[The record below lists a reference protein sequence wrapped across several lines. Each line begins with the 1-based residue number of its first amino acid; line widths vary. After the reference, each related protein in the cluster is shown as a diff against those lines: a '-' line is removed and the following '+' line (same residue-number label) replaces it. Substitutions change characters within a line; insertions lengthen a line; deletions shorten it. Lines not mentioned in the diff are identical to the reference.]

1 MRKKFVYY
9 VLVPFVAVLIVLYL
23 FIDRWVEAGLE
34 AAGEAAVGAK
44 VEIDNLRLS
53 LSPIAIQWE
62 KLQVANPNDTWKN
75 MFETGKVRFALNF
88 GQLLRNKYIIE
99 TMEVNDLLIGTKRT
113 TDGALPKSK
122 QEEAPQSSSSSFTS
136 QAGAAL
142 EKTVSQTPVFNVD
155 NVRKGFNVDSLVKTL
170 DVRTLKHVDSL
181 KQQVLAASQ
190 QWQSSLSDFE
200 SSKARLQDIEKN
212 VKAINPGEL
221 KGVDKITAAIS
232 TVDNSIKSI
241 NEIKQSF
248 DNRKA
253 SITADIQKVSG
264 SVGTIDDVVKQ
275 DFDKLLSMAHLPN
288 LNTSGIAQLLV
299 GQEMYEKALSYLY
312 WVDFARAHIKKSSA
326 TPEEE
331 SPPRMKGQNIHFPVE
346 RSYPK
351 FWIRKVLIS
360 GGKGEAAGGD
370 FIRAKGEVHDITNDQ
385 TITGVPLTVN
395 LEGVEGGGR
404 AFTLSALIDRR
415 KDIPYDEYRAS
426 LGGVPLAEFQLG
438 KSDFLPAKIT
448 NAKMS
453 SSVIMIVPGNG
464 FDARTRFDFQNV
476 KLQFEAEARNTV
488 ERLVREVLQGI
499 SGFDVNLRLWNT
511 GGNFDVA
518 LSTDLADQIS
528 AKLKNVL
535 GAEFMKLQ
543 DELRSK
549 LNGIISGKRQE
560 FEKLYAGKKADIEHQ
575 LDGYQ
580 TLVND
585 KLAFVDGKKK
595 ELTDRLDKETK
606 GKAGDFLKKLIK

>member
-75 MFETGKVRFALNF
+75 MFETGRVRFALNF

-155 NVRKGFNVDSLVKTL
+155 NIRKGFNVDSLVKTL
-170 DVRTLKHVDSL
+170 DVRTLKHIDSL

-275 DFDKLLSMAHLPN
+275 DFDKLMSMAHLPN

-331 SPPRMKGQNIHFPVE
+331 NPPRMKGQNIHFPVE

-438 KSDFLPAKIT
+438 KSDFLPAKVT

-464 FDARTRFDFQNV
+464 FDARTRLDFQNV

-535 GAEFMKLQ
+535 GAEFTKLQ
-543 DELRSK
+543 DDLRSK

-585 KLAFVDGKKK
+585 KLALVDGKKK

-606 GKAGDFLKKLIK
+606 GKAGDLLKKLIK